1 MRQRLAPAP
10 RQPISWRGLIFCPNS
25 PCHPST
31 GTCSW
36 TTAASPDLGSLP
48 QWNLGD
54 LYESPK
60 APGIDSDLA
69 RAAAES
75 KDLAKRFQG
84 KLAGLDGEELAEAVK
99 AYEAL
104 QDLLGR
110 VGSYAQLVYA
120 GNMSDPEN
128 GRFYQT
134 IQERITDISAET
146 IFFTLEINRIEDAEL
161 EKKLK
166 TPALARYR
174 PWFEAVRSLPAASA
188 LRRGRAPAA
197 RQIGGRPRG
206 LEPPLRREHR
216 RHAPAPRR
224 ARR

>member
-1 MRQRLAPAP
+1 MDNPA
-10 RQPISWRGLIFCPNS
+10 SS
-25 PCHPST
+25 
-31 GTCSW
+31 
-36 TTAASPDLGSLP
+36 DLGSLP

-104 QDLLGR
+104 QDVLGK

-146 IFFTLEINRIEDAEL
+146 IFFTLEINRIDDKAL

-166 TPALARYR
+166 TPALGA
-174 PWFEAVRSLPAASA
+174 LPALVRGGAQLPPASA
-188 LRRGRAPAA
+188 LRRGRAAA
-197 RQIGGRPRG
+197 
-206 LEPPLRREHR
+206 
-216 RHAPAPRR
+216 A
-224 ARR
+224 